1 MKNDFLVI
9 EKIRRSDFMQL
20 FITVFAASFF
30 STFTF
35 YLIFAAIGN
44 KLNKNGDK

>member
-1 MKNDFLVI
+1 MMFL
-9 EKIRRSDFMQL
+9 QT
-20 FITVFAASFF
+20 FIATFL

-35 YLIFAAIGN
+35 FLIFAAIGN

>member
-1 MKNDFLVI
+1 
-9 EKIRRSDFMQL
+9 MQL
-20 FITVFAASFF
+20 FITVFAASFL

-44 KLNKNGDK
+44 KLNKKD